1 MQPLRNRPRTPPE
14 DEHGNFGYPFM
25 NTMSGNT
32 PQRFQEALASTKQRR
47 LADPQGPRILNLNA
61 WNEWTEGWHL
71 EPDTVNGLKYLEAV
85 RDIVGATETPKP
97 PIRKVT
103 VPRNGGAR

>member
-1 MQPLRNRPRTPPE
+1 
-14 DEHGNFGYPFM
+14 M

-61 WNEWTEGWHL
+61 WNERTEGWHL
-71 EPDTVNGLKYLEAV
+71 EPDTVNGLKYLEAI
-85 RDIVGATETPKP
+85 RDVFGPAEPAKP
-97 PIRKVT
+97 ALQNPRAS
-103 VPRNGGAR
+103 RNGGTR